1 MQTDVQ
7 ALLTGV
13 FGLDALRPQ
22 QTHAIEA
29 FLDGRDVLVVLPTG
43 YGKSLCFQ
51 LPALALSR
59 RGEGSTLVVSPLIAL
74 MNDQVAALRA
84 RGVRA
89 CALHS
94 GVPWGEQQA
103 VLDDLGAHELIYVS
117 PERLENARVRRA
129 VQQVT
134 RVVIDEAH
142 CISEWGHDFRPEYA
156 RLGWLKRELGAPI
169 MALTATATARVRD
182 HIVSSLSMRD
192 ALRVEGPSLRPNLR
206 FCVQL
211 AHASKGDTRTTWAT
225 ELLSARGFAHKRVQG
240 RAILYAATRK
250 RAEAVQRALRKAGVR
265 AGYYHAGRS
274 ESARTKAQQLFQ
286 AGTTPVLVATS
297 AFGMGIDMPDVRLV
311 LHVEAPG
318 TLESYVQQAGR
329 AGRDGQLAECWL
341 AFASGDARIHERLRG
356 KNPVP
361 GSLDG
366 FRALSDYALGVRCR
380 QQVIADHLQSTS
392 AGTCGHCDVCNDAGA
407 VATQVERVQAQRE
420 SNDRARKK
428 QNAEDLSVELDASQ
442 RDSVFAFVDALAK
455 PIGRRYVMLALRGS
469 RARPVVRKGLA
480 KNPQFAA
487 LKGVPEAA
495 IYAALD
501 ALLQEGLL
509 VPKGQKYP
517 TLWIAGKP
525 VRPRAPDG
533 ASPTSR
539 RKRQA
544 GTPLEAELRRFRR
557 NEARRRRVK
566 PYQVFQDKTLRLLCE
581 HKPRSL
587 EALREIWGIGNE
599 RAEKYGT
606 KLLELCSSGVHA

>member
-1 MQTDVQ
+1 MQTAVQ
-7 ALLTGV
+7 ELLEGTFALT
-13 FGLDALRPQ
+13 ALRPEQ
-22 QTHAIEA
+22 ALAIAA
-29 FLDGRDVLVVLPTG
+29 FIEGRDALVVLPTG

-51 LPALALSR
+51 LPALLLAR

-94 GVPWGEQQA
+94 GVPWSEQQG
-103 VLDDLGAHELIYVS
+103 VLEDLGAYDLVYVS

-182 HIVSSLSMRD
+182 HIVSSLGMRD
-192 ALRVEGPSLRPNLR
+192 PLRVDGPSVRPNLR
-206 FCVQL
+206 FLVALHQ
-211 AHASKGDTRTTWAT
+211 ANKNDTRTGWAT
-225 ELLSARGFAHKRVQG
+225 ELLVARGFANKRVAG

-250 RAEAVQRALRKAGVR
+250 RVEAVQRALRKAGVR

-274 ESARTKAQQLFQ
+274 ESARSNAQQLFQ
-286 AGTTPVLVATS
+286 QGKTPVLVATS
-297 AFGMGIDMPDVRLV
+297 AFGMGIDMPDVRIV

-329 AGRDGQLAECWL
+329 AGRDGQPAECWL
-341 AFASGDARIHERLRG
+341 AFAEGDARIHERLRG
-356 KNPVP
+356 KNPAV
-361 GSLDG
+361 GAVDG

-380 QQVIADHLQSTS
+380 QLVIADHLQSTS
-392 AGTCGHCDVCNDAGA
+392 SATCGQCDVCSDASA
-407 VATQVERVQAQRE
+407 VLAQVQRAQSQRAATE
-420 SNDRARKK
+420 RARGKRR
-428 QNAEDLSVELDASQ
+428 EEELEVTLEPSQ
-442 RDSVFAFVDALAK
+442 RDDVFAFVDALAK

-469 RARPVVRKGLA
+469 RLKAIVRKGLA
-480 KNPQFAA
+480 KNPHFGA
-487 LKGVPEAA
+487 LKGLPEAA

-501 ALLQEGLL
+501 SLLHEGLL

-525 VRPRAPDG
+525 VRPRRIEGGSPSARKKRA
-533 ASPTSR
+533 AS
-539 RKRQA
+539 
-544 GTPLEAELRRFRR
+544 TPLEAELRRFRR
-557 NEARRRRVK
+557 NEAKRRRVK
-566 PYQVFQDKTLRLLCE
+566 PYQVFQDKTLKLLCE
-581 HKPRSL
+581 HKPTSPQ
-587 EALREIWGIGNE
+587 ALLAIWGIGAE
-599 RAEKYGT
+599 RAEKYGA
-606 KLLELCSSGVHA
+606 KLLELCAV